1 MIIGAAKAEWQA
13 EELGWRWWGGAVG
26 FKKSKL
32 AVNNRCNFGTFQ
44 ICSSGNQKIK
54 RTQTA
59 PVPTPSTLP
68 VQLWPPLLTTLPW
81 PWCVCVGVC

>member
-13 EELGWRWWGGAVG
+13 EEVEGEGGAVG

-68 VQLWPPLLTTLPW
+68 V
-81 PWCVCVGVC
+81 